1 MLQKLFVFPALLML
15 IILFITYSME
25 SKQADQERIL
35 SALNLQPSL
44 PVNGFKCRAVSASG
58 NRSPPHSS
66 RTIRE
71 ITDQKKLLVMYL
83 SDK

>member
-1 MLQKLFVFPALLML
+1 
-15 IILFITYSME
+15 ME